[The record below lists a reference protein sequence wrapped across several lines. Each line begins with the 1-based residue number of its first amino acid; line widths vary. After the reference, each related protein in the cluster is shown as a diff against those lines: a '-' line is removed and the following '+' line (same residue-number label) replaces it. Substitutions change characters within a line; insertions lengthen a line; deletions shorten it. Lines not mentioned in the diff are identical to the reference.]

1 MDKTKKKKTLA
12 IVISCVVVIL
22 AAVVLYIAFGVIG
35 TDSKVVY
42 GQSNLVNANKN
53 GSNTTVIDVNT
64 NYQVMNGFG
73 ASACWWSQDVGA
85 WDNADEI
92 MQALYDSDKGI
103 GLNIYR
109 YNLGAG
115 SKNDTHILTEN
126 RRTECFLNADGT
138 YNFNNDKNAQA
149 CLELAKKYAGKDMRL
164 TLFCNSAPVY
174 LTKNGA
180 SYCTPYKNEDE
191 PWISNLDKSKY
202 PDFADFC
209 YNSAEYFVNKGY
221 RVTSVSPINEPQ
233 YNWAAW
239 YNDDN
244 TYSVNQE
251 GCYYSKYEAR
261 DLLKTFV
268 KKFKGSDLDKKG
280 VKVSMFESG
289 SMEGDDSSCA
299 AYMD

>member
-1 MDKTKKKKTLA
+1 
-12 IVISCVVVIL
+12 
-22 AAVVLYIAFGVIG
+22 
-35 TDSKVVY
+35 
-42 GQSNLVNANKN
+42 
-53 GSNTTVIDVNT
+53 
-64 NYQVMNGFG
+64 
-73 ASACWWSQDVGA
+73 
-85 WDNADEI
+85 
-92 MQALYDSDKGI
+92 
-103 GLNIYR
+103 
-109 YNLGAG
+109 
-115 SKNDTHILTEN
+115 
-126 RRTECFLNADGT
+126 
-138 YNFNNDKNAQA
+138 
-149 CLELAKKYAGKDMRL
+149 MRL

-209 YNSAEYFVNKGY
+209 YNRAEYFVNKGY

-280 VKVSMFESG
+280 VKVSRLESG

-299 AYMD
+299 AYMDCILGRGPKYVFKNAKLRKYFKEVSMHSYRSGADTKNNAEN